1 MHSGMAPG
9 TAISAAHS
17 RGTAPKPISRMA
29 VAGKMLVHVGG
40 GGEED
45 ADDVVLDAGSLRS
58 MSSRISSCERSV
70 TCSTVSAST
79 VVAPRRPRTMR
90 AAAMAGHSTGNG
102 PALPATWR

>member
-9 TAISAAHS
+9 TGISAAHRS
-17 RGTAPKPISRMA
+17 GTAPKPISRMA
-29 VAGKMLVHVGG
+29 VAGKVLVTSPVAVKRMLTMSSS
-40 GGEED
+40 
-45 ADDVVLDAGSLRS
+45 ASPLRS
-58 MSSRISSCERSV
+58 ISSRMSSCERAV

-102 PALPATWR
+102 PAPPASWP